1 MPISLANIG
10 WKTYMINGS
19 WDVIMFGLI
28 LYWWVETKGRT
39 LEEVDE
45 AIEGVKHSDVP
56 NINLILKGKEELGEV
71 EVRELGRGR
80 GTGRGRV
87 EGEGRKVG

>member
-1 MPISLANIG
+1 MPISLEHIG

-19 WDVIMFGLI
+19 WDVVMFVVI
-28 LYWWVETKGRT
+28 LFWWVETKGRT

-56 NINLILKGKEELGEV
+56 NIKLILRGKEELGEV
-71 EVRELGRGR
+71 EVRELGR
-80 GTGRGRV
+80 RV
-87 EGEGRKVG
+87 EVEEVG